1 MGIRFILMVNKQG
14 QTRLAQYYEYLT
26 IDERRALEGEI
37 VRKCL
42 ARNEQQCSFV
52 EHRNYKIVYRRYA
65 SLFFLVGVDNEEA
78 SGTRGGIVMM
88 WDSRIWNG
96 KLHVQE
102 CTLTSY
108 FMAMTQDFRWH
119 LSGVYGPNSKK
130 EGQDMWEETYAA
142 RGFYGDLCVNELA
155 ILEFIHLLV
164 ETMDRHFG
172 NVCELDIMF
181 HLEKAHFMLE
191 EMVMNGCIVETSKA
205 NILTPIQLMD
215 KAS

>member
-26 IDERRALEGEI
+26 LEERRALEGEI

-52 EHRNYKIVYRRYA
+52 EHRTYKIVYRRYA
-65 SLFFLVGVDNEEA
+65 SLFFLVGVDNGE
-78 SGTRGGIVMM
+78 
-88 WDSRIWNG
+88 
-96 KLHVQE
+96 
-102 CTLTSY
+102 
-108 FMAMTQDFRWH
+108 
-119 LSGVYGPNSKK
+119 
-130 EGQDMWEETYAA
+130 
-142 RGFYGDLCVNELA
+142 NELA

-205 NILTPIQLMD
+205 NILAPIQLMD